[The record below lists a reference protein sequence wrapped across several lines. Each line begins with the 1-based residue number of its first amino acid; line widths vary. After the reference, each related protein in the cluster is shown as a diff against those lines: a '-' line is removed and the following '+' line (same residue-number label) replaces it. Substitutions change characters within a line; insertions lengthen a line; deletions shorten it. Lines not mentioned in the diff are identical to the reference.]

1 MSDVLAADLFKDVV
15 GQPRAVAQLRA
26 ALARPVHAYLFVG
39 PPGSSKAAASLGFAA
54 GLVCPN
60 GGCGRCDS
68 CARAMRGVH
77 PDISTIERTGAAIT
91 VDEIR
96 DVTTRAL
103 RRPVEGIRQVLIVD
117 DVHLALRSAPA
128 LLKTL
133 EEPPATTVFVLTA
146 EDVPPAL
153 ATISSRCAV
162 ITFSALG
169 EAEVTDWLI
178 RRGVEPLHAR
188 LVAAG
193 AGGDLQRAELL
204 AGDVNYQERLARWRD
219 VPSRLDGS
227 GAAAAIAA
235 EELLGSLD
243 DALEPLRR
251 HHAAE
256 LSSLEDEARQR
267 GERGLPGRKEIV
279 DRHQRAERRWR
290 TDELRSGLA
299 SLQRAYRD
307 RLRAVLEQLD
317 DQPGNPR
324 LLDEARRDAMA
335 VERISEA
342 SAALGRNVQAPL
354 LLASLLAPLG
364 ATG

>member
-1 MSDVLAADLFKDVV
+1 METHS
-15 GQPRAVAQLRA
+15 R
-26 ALARPVHAYLFVG
+26 
-39 PPGSSKAAASLGFAA
+39 
-54 GLVCPN
+54 
-60 GGCGRCDS
+60 
-68 CARAMRGVH
+68 
-77 PDISTIERTGAAIT
+77 ER
-91 VDEIR
+91 
-96 DVTTRAL
+96 
-103 RRPVEGIRQVLIVD
+103 
-117 DVHLALRSAPA
+117 
-128 LLKTL
+128 
-133 EEPPATTVFVLTA
+133 
-146 EDVPPAL
+146 
-153 ATISSRCAV
+153 
-162 ITFSALG
+162 
-169 EAEVTDWLI
+169 
-178 RRGVEPLHAR
+178 
-188 LVAAG
+188 
-193 AGGDLQRAELL
+193 
-204 AGDVNYQERLARWRD
+204 
-219 VPSRLDGS
+219 
-227 GAAAAIAA
+227 
-235 EELLGSLD
+235 LD

-354 LLASLLAPLG
+354 LLASLLAQLG